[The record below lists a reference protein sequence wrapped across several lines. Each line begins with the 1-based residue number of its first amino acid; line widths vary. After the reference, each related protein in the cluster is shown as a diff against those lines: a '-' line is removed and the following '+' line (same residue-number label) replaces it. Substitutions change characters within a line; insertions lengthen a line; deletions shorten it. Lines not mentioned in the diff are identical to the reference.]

1 MVIIDNVRR
10 LSSTVLY
17 YTNIYSFQSP
27 KISSNGYLHAHRQFS
42 SVLAKRLHEHM
53 LEKIE
58 SENGTIITR
67 YQAGGMTSLID
78 R

>member
-42 SVLAKRLHEHM
+42 SVLAKRLHEKM
-53 LEKIE
+53 SEEIE
-58 SENGTIITR
+58 WDNGTKITR
-67 YQAGGMTSLID
+67 YQAAGMTSSID